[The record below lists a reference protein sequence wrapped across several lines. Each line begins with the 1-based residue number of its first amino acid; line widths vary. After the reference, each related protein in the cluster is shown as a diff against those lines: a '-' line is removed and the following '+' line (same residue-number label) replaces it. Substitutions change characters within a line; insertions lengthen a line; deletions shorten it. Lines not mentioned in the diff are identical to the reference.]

1 MACFYFQLK
10 SGRNGY
16 DHALYIARQGFH
28 AGREDLVSSGH
39 GNLPDWANEEPRRF
53 WKAAEIGERKN
64 GAIYREVVIALPN
77 ELSHEENK
85 SLVEDLLAKLAP
97 GKPYQFAIHEPTSSL
112 EREPNPHVH
121 LMMSDRTDDGIE
133 RTADTFFSRYN
144 AAHPE
149 RGGRRKSSG
158 GRNAMQLR
166 DDVLAKR
173 ELVAN
178 TINEHLA
185 KGGHAA
191 RVDHRSLK
199 QQGIDRKPER
209 RVPKFR
215 IDEMSEQEKARYVAA
230 RKKMKR
236 S

>member
-1 MACFYFQLK
+1 
-10 SGRNGY
+10 
-16 DHALYIARQGFH
+16 
-28 AGREDLVSSGH
+28 
-39 GNLPDWANEEPRRF
+39 
-53 WKAAEIGERKN
+53 
-64 GAIYREVVIALPN
+64 
-77 ELSHEENK
+77 
-85 SLVEDLLAKLAP
+85 
-97 GKPYQFAIHEPTSSL
+97 
-112 EREPNPHVH
+112 
-121 LMMSDRTDDGIE
+121 
-133 RTADTFFSRYN
+133 
-144 AAHPE
+144 
-149 RGGRRKSSG
+149 
-158 GRNAMQLR
+158 MQLR